1 MASYNSITKFKDGFK
16 GGSRPNRFEVVPTW
30 PSGVSVPTEDG
41 RFKIISASLPQAKIN
56 TIGVPY
62 RGRTIT
68 FAGDRSYAP
77 WLVGVYDDNN
87 SQSLWRA
94 FHQWKE
100 DLDGHYN
107 HTVKNN
113 NYGYEN
119 LQTTW
124 TVHQYDTNGST
135 IARTIRLYKC
145 WPSVIG
151 EINLNMGE
159 NNFVAFNVSLTFDYF
174 EIVKGIRT
182 SPGGI

>member
-1 MASYNSITKFKDGFK
+1 MPNNSIIDFKNAFK
-16 GGSRPNRFEVVPTW
+16 GGSRPNRFKVVPTW
-30 PSGVSVPTEDG
+30 PTGISPPTDDG
-41 RFKIISASLPQAKIN
+41 TFKIISASLPQAKVN

-87 SQSLWRA
+87 ANGLWKA

-100 DLDGHYN
+100 DLDGHRTHEVQRN
-107 HTVKNN
+107 DF
-113 NYGYEN
+113 GYDT
-119 LQTTW
+119 LQTSW
-124 TVHQYDTNGST
+124 TVHQYDINGTNT
-135 IARTIRLYKC
+135 VRTIRLFRC

-159 NNFVAFNVSLTFDYF
+159 NNFVAFNISLTFDYMQ
-174 EIVKGIRT
+174 ITNGLRT
-182 SPGGI
+182 TTGGI